1 MTVLYEKPALN
12 LRSLLS
18 RIVGLEKRAEGQPPF
33 VTFEFAGDGSTVA
46 YALSKGWKPL
56 GVFDAG
62 VKLKELTGAG
72 FWTASTDGFVWTVTF
87 GTAPTNLNVLL
98 IDAWRPNQ

>member
-18 RIVGLEKRAEGQPPF
+18 RIVGLEKRSGSQPSF
-33 VTFEFAGDGSTVA
+33 QTFEFAGDGSTVA
-46 YALSKGWKPL
+46 YEMAKGWKPL
-56 GVFDAG
+56 AVYDAG
-62 VKLKELTGAG
+62 SRLKEATGAG
-72 FWTASTDGFVWTVTF
+72 FWSASFDGFLWTVTF